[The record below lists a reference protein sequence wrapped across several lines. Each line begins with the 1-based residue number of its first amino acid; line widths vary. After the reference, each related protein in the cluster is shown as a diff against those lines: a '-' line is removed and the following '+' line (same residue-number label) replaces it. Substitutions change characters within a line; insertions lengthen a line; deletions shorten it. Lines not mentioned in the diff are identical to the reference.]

1 MTLISSG
8 GRPRPKHSR
17 ALTRLCFGRG
27 NHPAGWKAIGATD
40 GASRCPFLAWDLI
53 HLTSQL
59 AGVFGRCYAH
69 ADLAQSSTREKGPH
83 RVQPQHVRPPRAGS
97 CGESGR
103 ELIGP
108 IHQVIGLAGDT
119 DLKRGSAETETQ
131 PGFNRGSVSV
141 AATIRRYGR
150 RLARPDGASRCPFLA

>member
-27 NHPAGWKAIGATD
+27 NHPAVWKAIGATD
-40 GASRCPFLAWDLI
+40 GASLVSFLSLRPNSPHEPARGGLRTLLRTCRLSAVID
-53 HLTSQL
+53 
-59 AGVFGRCYAH
+59 
-69 ADLAQSSTREKGPH
+69 REKGPH
-83 RVQPQHVRPPRAGS
+83 RVQPQNVRPPRAGS

-108 IHQVIGLAGDT
+108 VHQVIGLAGDT

-131 PGFNRGSVSV
+131 PGFN
-141 AATIRRYGR
+141 AAVFRSRQPSGGMEGDC
-150 RLARPDGASRCPFLA
+150 ARPTVRHGVLS